1 VAFGGERSGVEL
13 DQSLGRRRLFEAVAR
28 LRSDVAL
35 LGSAAGGKARSL
47 IRSIIAIARGVYIGV
62 VASAL
67 LIGIGGNALL
77 SQMGRHPAPLVVSA
91 NQAASSTSQKIASAT
106 TRSTGAVTPASSPLL
121 LSSNPISTVVPSV
134 VDVSRVS
141 SISAAAPV
149 SPTIGRGEP
158 RPIARTP
165 DQIGDLLSGKPL
177 HDESHLIRVAQT
189 ALAKLGYAVKIDG
202 VEDGDTR
209 RALRDFERAHGLAI
223 TPEIGSALVSQL
235 TGSARM
241 GGQRKGPLTKGT

>member
-1 VAFGGERSGVEL
+1 MAFGGEHSGVEL
-13 DQSLGRRRLFEAVAR
+13 DRSLGRRRLFEAVAR
-28 LRSDVAL
+28 LQSDVAL

-47 IRSIIAIARGVYIGV
+47 VRSIIAVARGVYIGV

-77 SQMGRHPAPLVVSA
+77 SQIGRHPAPLFVST

-106 TRSTGAVTPASSPLL
+106 TRSMEAVTSSPLL
-121 LSSNPISTVVPSV
+121 LSSVVPAV

-141 SISAAAPV
+141 SISNAAPA

-165 DQIGDLLSGKPL
+165 DQIGDLLSGRPL
-177 HDESHLIRVAQT
+177 HGDSHLIRAAQT

-209 RALRDFERAHGLAI
+209 CALRDFERAHGLAT

-235 TGSARM
+235 TGAARM
-241 GGQRKGPLTKGT
+241 GRQRKGL

>member
-13 DQSLGRRRLFEAVAR
+13 DQSLRRRRLFEAVAR
-28 LRSDVAL
+28 LQSDVAL

-47 IRSIIAIARGVYIGV
+47 VRSIIAVARGVYIGV

-77 SQMGRHPAPLVVSA
+77 LQIGRHPAPLVVPA
-91 NQAASSTSQKIASAT
+91 NQAASSTSQKTASAT
-106 TRSTGAVTPASSPLL
+106 RRSTGAVTPASSPLL
-121 LSSNPISTVVPSV
+121 LSPNPISTVAPVV

-141 SISAAAPV
+141 SISAVAPV

-158 RPIARTP
+158 RPIARAP

-177 HDESHLIRVAQT
+177 QHESHLIRSAQT

-202 VEDGDTR
+202 VEDGDTG

-223 TPEIGSALVSQL
+223 TPEISSALVTQL
-235 TGSARM
+235 TGAARIERR
-241 GGQRKGPLTKGT
+241 RKGTKGT